1 MESTKPTIQIAQ
13 DTGRLTI
20 EIENQRPV
28 ELLDLTTSFL
38 SVGDE
43 YRRFTTSRG
52 LAGAEDAR
60 FYVQQIRTSSI
71 IADLVPIVAATL
83 PLLDHVNN
91 VIQFAQYLKV
101 AYSVLLGY
109 PTGKSLELDKRSLE
123 NLAHIL
129 EPVVKDPGAQIHIS
143 GTHINFNAPIQM
155 TYNHIEANAI
165 QNTVRRRI
173 EEMQEPVT
181 GIHRNVVLYWY
192 QARNTPASSPIDRGI
207 IESISLNPVKVVF
220 SNETI
225 KAEMLF
231 EDETPFRMAYIVDVS
246 VETINGRPIL
256 YNVLAVH
263 DKLEHPTPA
272 NQPDLFDQSS

>member
-1 MESTKPTIQIAQ
+1 MESTEPTIQIAQ

-28 ELLDLTTSFL
+28 ELLDLTISFL

-109 PTGKSLELDKRSLE
+109 PNWEIPR
-123 NLAHIL
+123 A
-129 EPVVKDPGAQIHIS
+129 
-143 GTHINFNAPIQM
+143 
-155 TYNHIEANAI
+155 
-165 QNTVRRRI
+165 
-173 EEMQEPVT
+173 
-181 GIHRNVVLYWY
+181 
-192 QARNTPASSPIDRGI
+192 
-207 IESISLNPVKVVF
+207 
-220 SNETI
+220 
-225 KAEMLF
+225 
-231 EDETPFRMAYIVDVS
+231 
-246 VETINGRPIL
+246 
-256 YNVLAVH
+256 
-263 DKLEHPTPA
+263 
-272 NQPDLFDQSS
+272 